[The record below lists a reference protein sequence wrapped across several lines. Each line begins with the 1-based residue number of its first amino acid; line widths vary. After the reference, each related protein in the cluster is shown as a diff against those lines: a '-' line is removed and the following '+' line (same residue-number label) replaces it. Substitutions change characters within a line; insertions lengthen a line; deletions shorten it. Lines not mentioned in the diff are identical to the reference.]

1 MDYILS
7 TILYMQ
13 GAHHNFPHVFLS
25 LMQFHNIL
33 FAPHLFDI
41 QKNYQ
46 FHDVVNEKQ
55 VESIVI
61 KIARNTFSVRN
72 VDIYVYKLLIRK

>member
-1 MDYILS
+1 
-7 TILYMQ
+7 MQ
-13 GAHHNFPHVFLS
+13 GAHHNFPQVFLS

-41 QKNYQ
+41 QKNYINSMI
-46 FHDVVNEKQ
+46 VNEKQ

-61 KIARNTFSVRN
+61 KIARDTFSVRN
-72 VDIYVYKLLIRK
+72 VDIYVYRLLIRK